1 MLNPAAIADAAAL
14 LVAARRTRTPLAQL
28 PEACAPRSVADA
40 LAIQTATVALLGERV
55 AGWKVGGVVDG
66 ALTYGVLLASRVM
79 RSPGRIAAADVRPLG
94 MEAEVAFRF
103 LRDAPP
109 RAEPYSHA
117 EVAERVVAFPALEI
131 VATRFTD
138 YAAAPFLDRLADC
151 MSNGAFVI
159 GVERLRW
166 RTFDLPRLP
175 VTLRFDDTVI
185 ADQVGGH
192 QRGDPLLPAV
202 ELVNELR
209 ATTGVAAGQV
219 MTTGTYTGLNFAQ
232 PGQHVRAS
240 FAGFGVAEAV
250 TTL

>member
-1 MLNPAAIADAAAL
+1 MLTPTAIAQAAAL
-14 LVAARRTRTPLAQL
+14 LVAARRTRSPLARL
-28 PEACAPRSVADA
+28 PDACRPQSVADA
-40 LAIQTATVALLGERV
+40 LAIQAATVAQLGERV
-55 AGWKVGGVVDG
+55 AGWKVGTVVDG

-79 RSPGRIAAADVRPLG
+79 RSPGRIAAADVPPLG

-109 RAEPYSHA
+109 RTEPYRYA

-131 VATRFTD
+131 VATRFVD
-138 YAAAPFLDRLADC
+138 YAGTPFLERLADC

-166 RTFDLPRLP
+166 RTFDLPHLP
-175 VTLRFDDTVI
+175 VTLAFDGQVI
-185 ADQVGGH
+185 VEQVGGH
-192 QRGDPLLPAV
+192 AAGDPLLPAV
-202 ELVNELR
+202 ELVNALR

-232 PGQHVRAS
+232 PGQRVRAS
-240 FAGFGVAEAV
+240 FAEFGVAEAD
-250 TTL
+250 TTR